1 MGVEGGREREGRE
14 IVINLCAHVYIFRTR
29 GQLCDFTFLSCHG
42 QAELDEWK
50 RMYEMNVEKEKAAL
64 EDAVKKRKDEEQ
76 KAEAA
81 ALKLKQIQQEEGL
94 TRIEGALRHRRQGE
108 EVKEAERKLQRLE
121 AEEQAVNTKKGESN
135 ECLD

>member
-1 MGVEGGREREGRE
+1 
-14 IVINLCAHVYIFRTR
+14 
-29 GQLCDFTFLSCHG
+29 
-42 QAELDEWK
+42 
-50 RMYEMNVEKEKAAL
+50 MNVEKEKAAL

-135 ECLD
+135 ECLDWWTNSLIDGLCD